1 MLVSRWRKRA
11 RFVVEWNEASLDVA
25 VNQARMDWQ
34 HARHLVEISEPDG
47 GLDDV
52 IYYLHVTEKR
62 YMYLL
67 AQAKRERNRQ
77 QA

>member
-1 MLVSRWRKRA
+1 MSRGGKKEW
-11 RFVVEWNEASLDVA
+11 VVIDWDAESLDVA
-25 VNQARMDWQ
+25 VNQAREDWQ

-47 GLDDV
+47 GLEDI

-67 AQAKRERNRQ
+67 AQAKRERHRKH
-77 QA
+77 A

>member
-1 MLVSRWRKRA
+1 MSRWRKKA
-11 RFVVEWNEASLDVA
+11 RYVVEWNEDSLDVA

-47 GLDDV
+47 GIDDA

-67 AQAKRERNRQ
+67 AQAKRELNRRH
-77 QA
+77 A

>member
-1 MLVSRWRKRA
+1 MSRWRKRA

>member
-1 MLVSRWRKRA
+1 MSRWRKKA

-25 VNQARMDWQ
+25 VNQARMNWQ

>member
-1 MLVSRWRKRA
+1 MGKKER
-11 RFVVEWNEASLDVA
+11 VVIDWDAESLDVA
-25 VNQARMDWQ
+25 VNQAREDWQ

-47 GLDDV
+47 GLEDV

-67 AQAKRERNRQ
+67 AQAKRERHRKH
-77 QA
+77 A

>member
-1 MLVSRWRKRA
+1 MSRWRKKA

-34 HARHLVEISEPDG
+34 QARHLVEISEPDG

>member
-1 MLVSRWRKRA
+1 MSRWGKKER
-11 RFVVEWNEASLDVA
+11 VVIDWDAESLDVA
-25 VNQARMDWQ
+25 VNQVREDWQ

-47 GLDDV
+47 GLEDV

-67 AQAKRERNRQ
+67 AQAKRERHRKH
-77 QA
+77 A

>member
-1 MLVSRWRKRA
+1 MSRWRKKA
-11 RFVVEWNEASLDVA
+11 RYVVEWNEASLDVA
-25 VNQARMDWQ
+25 VNQARVDWQ

>member
-1 MLVSRWRKRA
+1 MSRWGKKER
-11 RFVVEWNEASLDVA
+11 VVIDWDAESLDVA
-25 VNQARMDWQ
+25 VNQAREDWQ

-47 GLDDV
+47 GLEDV

-67 AQAKRERNRQ
+67 AQAKRERHRKH
-77 QA
+77 A